1 MSMKLKVLTPA
12 EQAQLEN
19 NKALYM
25 NYLYDLYDR
34 DNAVDG
40 IRGTFTGLAEQHAMT
55 LGRRAISEQVKHWH
69 YIGVREQTQTLD
81 GIRSAQE
88 A

>member
-1 MSMKLKVLTPA
+1 MKLKILTTA

-19 NKALYM
+19 NKTSYM

-34 DNAVDG
+34 DNAPYG
-40 IRGTFTGLAEQHAMT
+40 IRGTFTGLRKQHEIT
-55 LGRRAISEQVKHWH
+55 LGRRAIKEQVEYWH
-69 YIGVREQTQTLD
+69 YIGIREQTRTLD
-81 GIRSAQE
+81 ALQSAQK

>member
-1 MSMKLKVLTPA
+1 MSMKLKILTTA

-19 NKALYM
+19 NKTSYM

-34 DNAVDG
+34 DNAPDG
-40 IRGTFTGLAEQHAMT
+40 IRGTFTGLTEQHAIA
-55 LGRRAISEQVKHWH
+55 LGRREIKEQVKYWH
-69 YIGVREQTQTLD
+69 YRGVREQTQTLD
-81 GIRSAQE
+81 GLQSAQK